1 VTVWLLVGLG
11 HFLTVVPR
19 REYREF
25 IALHTLRPVQVMLP
39 IASRRLRLFLFAFLA
54 HWLVATFCL
63 PLAFAQLGKPE
74 GLYYK
79 SWAIVIGVENYLL
92 APKIPGVI
100 EDAKVVAQAFRQL
113 GFDEIIELYDKDA
126 SARRLQ
132 QTLSDFLPRK
142 VGRYDRLVIY
152 FAGHAGVA
160 QDLDGKELGY
170 LVPWDAQLG
179 NVSKS
184 VTFEQL
190 KEFSRRSASKHTLF
204 FLNAAVRGW
213 EVSTAQPL
221 SLEGRSFP
229 EDETERRAVQVLTAG
244 DKGESLSQENGRSLF
259 MQMLVNGLSG
269 KADRNKNGWLMASE
283 VGAYVRQQ
291 VLEQSKGAQHP
302 LFVQLEGEGDTVLME
317 GQKAAFIMGKEPQS
331 PAERRQ
337 AAKMQYEQAFALL
350 QAEKSSEEAL
360 ERLDKA
366 LEYDP
371 TFGDAYVL
379 KSYVRL
385 EVLPNLEDAL
395 SAARLAIQYAP
406 KNPDAHYTLGMIHER
421 RGQYVEAERAMR
433 EALVVNP
440 NYADVY
446 FSLGTLYADRM
457 KNQSKSVEA
466 FTRYLE
472 LGGNHARAKAAVA
485 QPASPVPA
493 APSKP

>member
-1 VTVWLLVGLG
+1 
-11 HFLTVVPR
+11 
-19 REYREF
+19 
-25 IALHTLRPVQVMLP
+25 MLP
-39 IASRRLRLFLFAFLA
+39 IASRRLGLFLFAFLTDL
-54 HWLVATFCL
+54 LVAAFCL
-63 PLAFAQLGKPE
+63 PLASAQLGKPE

-92 APKIPGVI
+92 APKIPGTI
-100 EDAKVVAQAFRQL
+100 EDAKTVAQAFRQL
-113 GFDEIIELYDKDA
+113 GFDEVVELYDKDA

-152 FAGHAGVA
+152 FAGYAGVT

-170 LVPWDAQLG
+170 LVPWDAQRE
-179 NVSKS
+179 NVTKS

-213 EVSTAQPL
+213 EVSAVQPL
-221 SLEGRSFP
+221 SLEGRFAP
-229 EDETERRAVQVLTAG
+229 EDETERRGVQVLTAG
-244 DKGESLSQENGRSLF
+244 DKGESLSQENGKSLF
-259 MQMLVNGLSG
+259 VQALVNGLSG
-269 KADRNKNGWLMASE
+269 MADRNKNGWLMATE
-283 VGAYVRQQ
+283 VGAYIQQQ
-291 VLEQSKGAQHP
+291 VLAQSNGAQHP

-317 GQKAAFIMGKEPQS
+317 GRKAAFTMGAEPQS

-337 AAKMQYEQAFALL
+337 AAKMQYERAFALL
-350 QAEKSSEEAL
+350 QTEKSPEEAL
-360 ERLDKA
+360 ERLEKA

-385 EVLPNLEDAL
+385 EVLPNLGDAL
-395 SAARLAIQYAP
+395 SAAKLAVQYAP
-406 KNPDAHYTLGMIHER
+406 KNPDAQYTLGLIHEK
-421 RGQYVEAERAMR
+421 RGQYAEAERAMR

-440 NYADVY
+440 NYPDVY
-446 FSLGTLYADRM
+446 FSLGVLYADEL
-457 KNQSKSVEA
+457 KDQPKSVEA

-472 LGGNHARAKAAVA
+472 LGGNHARARAAVA
-485 QPASPVPA
+485 QSPPA
-493 APSKP
+493 APPSKPE

>member
-1 VTVWLLVGLG
+1 
-11 HFLTVVPR
+11 
-19 REYREF
+19 
-25 IALHTLRPVQVMLP
+25 MLP
-39 IASRRLRLFLFAFLA
+39 IILRQSRPFLLVFLA
-54 HWLVATFCL
+54 YSLVAVFCL
-63 PLAFAQLGKPE
+63 PSASAQMGKPE

-92 APKIPGVI
+92 APKVPGAI
-100 EDAKVVAQAFRQL
+100 EDAKAVAQAFRRL
-113 GFDEIIELYDKDA
+113 GFDEVIELYDKDA

-142 VGRYDRLVIY
+142 VGRYDRLVLY
-152 FAGHAGVA
+152 FAGHAGVT
-160 QDLDGKELGY
+160 QDLDGMELGY

-204 FLNAAVRGW
+204 FLNAAARGW
-213 EVSTAQPL
+213 QVSTAQPL
-221 SLEGRSFP
+221 SLEGRLSP

-259 MQMLVNGLSG
+259 VQVLLNGLSG
-269 KADRNKNGWLMASE
+269 QADRNKNGWLMASE
-283 VGAYVRQQ
+283 VGDYVKQQ
-291 VLEQSKGAQHP
+291 VLERSKGAQHP
-302 LFVQLEGEGDTVLME
+302 FFVQLEGEGDTVLIE
-317 GQKAAFIMGKEPQS
+317 GRKAAFIMGAEPQS
-331 PAERRQ
+331 PSERRQ

-350 QAEKSSEEAL
+350 QTGKSSEEAL
-360 ERLDKA
+360 ERLNKA
-366 LEYDP
+366 LEYDT

-385 EVLPNLEDAL
+385 EVLPNLDDAL
-395 SAARLAIQYAP
+395 SAAKLAVQYAP
-406 KNPDAHYTLGMIHER
+406 KNPDSQYTLGLIYEK
-421 RGQYVEAERAMR
+421 RGQFAEAEGAMR

-446 FSLGTLYADRM
+446 FSLGILYADEM
-457 KNQSKSVEA
+457 KDQSKSVDA

-472 LGGNHARAKAAVA
+472 LGGNHARASAAIA
-485 QPASPVPA
+485 QPVPP
-493 APSKP
+493 APLKK

>member
-1 VTVWLLVGLG
+1 LFFPLS
-11 HFLTVVPR
+11 
-19 REYREF
+19 
-25 IALHTLRPVQVMLP
+25 
-39 IASRRLRLFLFAFLA
+39 AS
-54 HWLVATFCL
+54 
-63 PLAFAQLGKPE
+63 PQLGKPE

-92 APKIPGVI
+92 APKIPGAI
-100 EDAKVVAQAFRQL
+100 EDAQRVAQAFRQL
-113 GFDEIIELYDKDA
+113 GFDEVVELYDKDV

-152 FAGHAGVA
+152 FVGHAGVT

-170 LVPWDAQLG
+170 LVPWDAQRE
-179 NVSKS
+179 NVTKS

-204 FLNAAVRGW
+204 LLNAAVRGW
-213 EVSTAQPL
+213 EVSTVQPL
-221 SLEGRSFP
+221 SLEGRLAP

-259 MQMLVNGLSG
+259 VQALLNGLSG
-269 KADRNKNGWLMASE
+269 MADRNKNGWLMASE
-283 VGAYVRQQ
+283 VGAYIQQQ
-291 VLEQSKGAQHP
+291 VLEQSKGTQHP

-317 GQKAAFIMGKEPQS
+317 GRKAAFTMGAEPQS
-331 PAERRQ
+331 SDGRRQ
-337 AAKMQYEQAFALL
+337 AAKMQYERAFALL
-350 QAEKSSEEAL
+350 QTEKSPEEAL
-360 ERLDKA
+360 ERLEKA

-385 EVLPNLEDAL
+385 EILPNLDDAL
-395 SAARLAIQYAP
+395 SAGRLAVQYAP
-406 KNPDAHYTLGMIHER
+406 KNPDAQYTLGLIHEK
-421 RGQYVEAERAMR
+421 RGQYAEAEHAMR

-440 NYADVY
+440 NYTDVY
-446 FSLGTLYADRM
+446 FSLGILYADKLM
-457 KNQSKSVEA
+457 DQSKSVEA

-472 LGGNHARAKAAVA
+472 LGGNHVRARAAVA
-485 QPASPVPA
+485 QSTPA
-493 APSKP
+493 APAKP

>member
-1 VTVWLLVGLG
+1 M
-11 HFLTVVPR
+11 
-19 REYREF
+19 
-25 IALHTLRPVQVMLP
+25 RPAQLILP
-39 IASRRLRLFLFAFLA
+39 IVHRRSRLFILVCLAYSLMAIGFLPSA
-54 HWLVATFCL
+54 S
-63 PLAFAQLGKPE
+63 AQLGKPE

-92 APKIPGVI
+92 APKIPGAI
-100 EDAKVVAQAFRQL
+100 EDAKTVAQAFRRL
-113 GFDEIIELYDKDA
+113 GFDEVVELYDKDA

-142 VGRYDRLVIY
+142 VGRYDRLVLY
-152 FAGHAGVA
+152 FAGHAGVT

-204 FLNAAVRGW
+204 FLNAAARGW

-221 SLEGRSFP
+221 SLEGRLSP
-229 EDETERRAVQVLTAG
+229 EDETEQRAVQVLTAG

-259 MQMLVNGLSG
+259 VQVLVNGLSG
-269 KADRNKNGWLMASE
+269 TADRNKNGWLMASE
-283 VGAYVRQQ
+283 VGDYVKQQ
-291 VLEQSKGAQHP
+291 VLERSKGAQHS
-302 LFVQLEGEGDTVLME
+302 LFVQLEGQGDTVLIE
-317 GQKAAFIMGKEPQS
+317 GRKAAFIMGAEPQS
-331 PAERRQ
+331 LAERRQ
-337 AAKMQYEQAFALL
+337 AAKLQYEQAFALL
-350 QAEKSSEEAL
+350 QTGKSSEEAL

-379 KSYVRL
+379 KSYVLL
-385 EVLPNLEDAL
+385 EVLPNLGDAL
-395 SAARLAIQYAP
+395 SAAKLAVQYAP
-406 KNPDAHYTLGMIHER
+406 KNPDAQYTLGLIHEK
-421 RGQYVEAERAMR
+421 RGQYAEAERAMR

-440 NYADVY
+440 NYLDVY
-446 FSLGTLYADRM
+446 FSLGVLYSDEL
-457 KNQSKSVEA
+457 KDQPKSVEA

-472 LGGNHARAKAAVA
+472 LGGNHARARAAVA
-485 QPASPVPA
+485 QSTPA
-493 APSKP
+493 KP